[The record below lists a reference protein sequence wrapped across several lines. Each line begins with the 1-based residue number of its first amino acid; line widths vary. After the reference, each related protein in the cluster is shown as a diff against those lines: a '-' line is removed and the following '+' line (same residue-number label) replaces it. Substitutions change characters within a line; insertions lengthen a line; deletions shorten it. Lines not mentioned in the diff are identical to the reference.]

1 MNVDAII
8 SILFGLRYLFAYDD
22 LSYNKIATQSPIFRR
37 ISEYEA
43 NNALDRNITTCMR
56 TQAIGLSSTDNNMWW
71 KVDLGGLYN
80 VYRITIMFK
89 SYEEQPELRQ
99 RGRFAGFSL
108 YISTSNERM
117 NSTLCYKDGPQ
128 LPPLNFTTLCIGY
141 GRYVIFYNE
150 RMLGVSYPSDYQLR
164 NLYTELC
171 EVIVQGCYKHNV
183 YGADCNVPCPRNCKN
198 NTCHIH
204 NGTCLECNPGW
215 TGPFCSNKCVDGRY
229 GQNCLNT
236 CTSHCKYN
244 NVCNHLTGQCEGGCD
259 VGWTGSFCEKACVQ
273 SYGENCQYPCSQHCY
288 NKECDRF
295 NGTCLTG
302 CTHGFH
308 GQKCN
313 KDIQMMKQECS
324 CSGWIVWFSISLAFN
339 TVLLAGICVMCR
351 KTCRT
356 VDRHSWKSL
365 SCCRVQKDG
374 NYVDTNIEAE
384 AAQNYQELNVHT
396 SNSESAYHNTTL
408 R

>member
-1 MNVDAII
+1 MIVDAII
-8 SILFGLRYLFAYDD
+8 SILFGLRYLFAYND
-22 LSYNKIATQSPIFRR
+22 LSYNKIATQSPIYRR

-56 TQAIGLSSTDNNMWW
+56 TQAIGLSSTDNSMWW

-128 LPPLNFTTLCIGY
+128 LPPLSFTTLCIGY

-150 RMLGVSYPSDYQLR
+150 RMPGVSYPSDYQLR

-183 YGADCNVPCPRNCKN
+183 YGADCNVPCPRKN

-244 NVCNHLTGQCEGGCD
+244 NVCNHFTGQCEGGCD

-273 SYGENCQYPCSQHCY
+273 SFGENCQHPCRQHCY

-313 KDIQMMKQECS
+313 K
-324 CSGWIVWFSISLAFN
+324 VFSHRAINESL
-339 TVLLAGICVMCR
+339 TVIPTLINI
-351 KTCRT
+351 
-356 VDRHSWKSL
+356 DHKSTYNEFDQYMPRML
-365 SCCRVQKDG
+365 QV
-374 NYVDTNIEAE
+374 TI
-384 AAQNYQELNVHT
+384 
-396 SNSESAYHNTTL
+396 
-408 R
+408 